1 MIDKQPNLNQYLNV
15 FKSQLATEKGEQ
27 TRNVILDHALRLF
40 REYGIDAT
48 TMRDIASAAGL
59 ALGAAYYYFPS
70 KEAIVLAYYNRVQSE
85 HTRLMTDALQND
97 NLGLK
102 ERLRMLLHTKLD
114 ILRNDRKLL
123 GGLFRYTGDPE
134 HSLSVLGKGT
144 ELCRQDSV
152 TTIMQAIGDERL
164 PDDVRQ
170 LLPAALWALQMGIL
184 LFFIYDSSPDQRR
197 TRKLIDGSMDL
208 AMHLLTVVKSAL
220 FKPVRGRL
228 LSLLRDVDL
237 LPIYNFAPVY
247 QNAEETQ

>member
-1 MIDKQPNLNQYLNV
+1 M
-15 FKSQLATEKGEQ
+15 FKTALATEKGEQ
-27 TRNVILDHALRLF
+27 TRDLILDHALKLF
-40 REYGIDAT
+40 RERGIDAT
-48 TMRDIASAAGL
+48 TMRDVAKGAGV

-70 KEAIVLAYYNRVQSE
+70 KEAIVLAYYDRVQAE
-85 HTRLMTDALQND
+85 HTRMMSDVLKDKKLD
-97 NLGLK
+97 LK
-102 ERLRMLLHTKLD
+102 ERLGMLLHTKID

-134 HSLSVLGKGT
+134 HPLSVLGKGT

-152 TTIMQAIGDERL
+152 ATILQAIGDERF

-197 TRKLIDGSMDL
+197 TRRLIDGSIDL
-208 AMHLLTVVKSAL
+208 SMRLLTVVKSAL

-237 LPIYNFAPVY
+237 LPVYNFPPAY
-247 QNAEETQ
+247 QKAEETT

>member
-1 MIDKQPNLNQYLNV
+1 M
-15 FKSQLATEKGEQ
+15 FKTALATEKGEQ
-27 TRNVILDHALRLF
+27 TRDLILDHALKLF
-40 REYGIDAT
+40 RERGIDAT
-48 TMRDIASAAGL
+48 TMRDVAKGAGV

-70 KEAIVLAYYNRVQSE
+70 KEAIVLAYYDRVQAE
-85 HTRLMTDALQND
+85 HTRMMSDVLKDKKLD
-97 NLGLK
+97 LK
-102 ERLRMLLHTKLD
+102 ERLGMLLHTKID

-134 HSLSVLGKGT
+134 HPLSVLGKGT

-152 TTIMQAIGDERL
+152 ATILQAIGDERF

-184 LFFIYDSSPDQRR
+184 LFFIYDSSPDQKR
-197 TRKLIDGSMDL
+197 TRRLIDGSIDL
-208 AMHLLTVVKSAL
+208 SMRLLTVVKSAL

-237 LPIYNFAPVY
+237 LPVYNFAPAY
-247 QNAEETQ
+247 QSAEETT

>member
-1 MIDKQPNLNQYLNV
+1 M
-15 FKSQLATEKGEQ
+15 FKTALATEKGEQ
-27 TRNVILDHALRLF
+27 TRDLILDHALKLF
-40 REYGIDAT
+40 RERGIDAT
-48 TMRDIASAAGL
+48 TMRDVAKGAGV

-70 KEAIVLAYYNRVQSE
+70 KEAIVLAYYDRVQAE
-85 HTRLMTDALQND
+85 HTRMMSDVLKDKKLD
-97 NLGLK
+97 LK
-102 ERLRMLLHTKLD
+102 ERLGMLLHTKID

-134 HSLSVLGKGT
+134 HPLSVLGKGT

-152 TTIMQAIGDERL
+152 ATILQAIGDERF

-170 LLPAALWALQMGIL
+170 LLPAALWALQMGTL

-197 TRKLIDGSMDL
+197 TRRLIDGSIDL
-208 AMHLLTVVKSAL
+208 SMRLLTVVKSAL

-237 LPIYNFAPVY
+237 LPVYNFPPAY
-247 QNAEETQ
+247 QKAEETT

>member
-1 MIDKQPNLNQYLNV
+1 MGDYLNV
-15 FKSQLATEKGEQ
+15 FKTALATEKGEQ

-40 REYGIDAT
+40 RERGIDAT
-48 TMRDIASAAGL
+48 TMRDVAKAAGA

-70 KEAIVLAYYNRVQSE
+70 KEAIVLAYYDRVQSE
-85 HTRLMTDALQND
+85 HTRLMHEVLKDEKLD
-97 NLGLK
+97 LK
-102 ERLRMLLHTKLD
+102 ERLRMMLHTKLD

-134 HSLSVLGKGT
+134 HPLSVLGKGT

-152 TTIMQAIGDERL
+152 ATIMQAIGDELL
-164 PDDVRQ
+164 PEDVRQ

-197 TRKLIDGSMDL
+197 TRKLIDGSIDL
-208 AMHLLTVVKSAL
+208 AMRLLTVVKSTL

-237 LPIYNFAPVY
+237 LPVYNFAPAY
-247 QNAEETQ
+247 QNAEETT

>member
-1 MIDKQPNLNQYLNV
+1 M
-15 FKSQLATEKGEQ
+15 FKTALATEKGEQ
-27 TRNVILDHALRLF
+27 TRDLILDHALKLF
-40 REYGIDAT
+40 RERGIDAT
-48 TMRDIASAAGL
+48 TMRDVAKGAGV

-70 KEAIVLAYYNRVQSE
+70 KEAIVLAYYDRVQAE
-85 HTRLMTDALQND
+85 HTRMMSDVLKDKKLD
-97 NLGLK
+97 LK
-102 ERLRMLLHTKLD
+102 ERLGMLLHTKID

-134 HSLSVLGKGT
+134 HPLSVLGKGT

-152 TTIMQAIGDERL
+152 ATILQAIGDERF

-184 LFFIYDSSPDQRR
+184 LFFIYDSSPDQKR
-197 TRKLIDGSMDL
+197 TRRLIDGSIDL
-208 AMHLLTVVKSAL
+208 SMRLLTVVKSAL

-237 LPIYNFAPVY
+237 LPVYNFAPAY
-247 QNAEETQ
+247 QKAEETT